1 MIQLNRNKIK
11 LFNIF
16 FVPILCCFWL
26 YSLLNLSNVDLAY
39 RSCAILP
46 LFFLIGY
53 VLLFVVKKKK
63 ICDIHLIIMLLFF
76 VKLFILPELV
86 IFTGT
91 FDISRMNSDLLRN
104 IGDAVLLQSLEW
116 ITIVCCLCV
125 MNINKSEI
133 KYFDRKWDTLA
144 SKKVWRVILV
154 CFLIII
160 MSMIVYPSLTYKFRP
175 VFFASETEEILWK
188 QMSTVAVSTINSAIY
203 YPLNW
208 LITVTRLSFVY
219 FLIIKIWK
227 KREKKSNVVS
237 IIVSIF
243 VIVLGLVVIVPDDV
257 AASIIAAVC
266 LFVMLTKLYPDKR
279 RAIVNILLLAAS
291 LFFIYVFFGKAFSGE
306 AKITD
311 SFSLLSRRLNVYFSG
326 FVNMAA
332 SLDMKAPD
340 KLTYFAG
347 DFLRSFPVIKGFFVN
362 MPTTTELFNSALGY
376 DVIYN
381 SQIIPL
387 EGQAYFY
394 FNFIGVII
402 APIIVTKIC
411 VYFYNKMLCSSST
424 YEYFIYCFYSLLFAF
439 GLVMYDNFLML
450 YLFLSY
456 VPLYLIG
463 IFIKRR
469 RRDERVNLS

>member
-311 SFSLLSRRLNVYFSG
+311 SFSLLSRRLNAYFSG
-326 FVNMAA
+326 
-332 SLDMKAPD
+332 
-340 KLTYFAG
+340 
-347 DFLRSFPVIKGFFVN
+347 SFPVIKGFFVN
-362 MPTTTELFNSALGY
+362 MSTTTELFNSALGY